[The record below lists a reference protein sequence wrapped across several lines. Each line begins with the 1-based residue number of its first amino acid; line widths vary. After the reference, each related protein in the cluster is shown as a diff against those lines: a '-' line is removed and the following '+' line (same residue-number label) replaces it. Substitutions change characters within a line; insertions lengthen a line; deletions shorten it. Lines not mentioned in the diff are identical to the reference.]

1 MTHEEWMATRW
12 RGKRLDTG
20 EYAYGNLVVTG
31 DAELGKDLNKRC
43 ILVDAGMVGEK
54 DLTATWEVTPD
65 SLERC
70 TGMKC
75 AIDGRLFYEGDR
87 VKSAYLP
94 EAVFTLRFGPHR
106 EWCELDRRWELG
118 VGFYAEDEDRRQCP
132 IENLSEWAE
141 RVEEESENE

>member
-20 EYAYGNLVVTG
+20 EYAYGNLVVTR

-87 VKSAYLP
+87 VRSAYLP
-94 EAVFTLRFGPHR
+94 EAVFTLRFGPTGSGVS
-106 EWCELDRRWELG
+106 WTGGGKWESVFMPRMRMGGSVPLRIFPNG
-118 VGFYAEDEDRRQCP
+118 R
-132 IENLSEWAE
+132 
-141 RVEEESENE
+141 NE